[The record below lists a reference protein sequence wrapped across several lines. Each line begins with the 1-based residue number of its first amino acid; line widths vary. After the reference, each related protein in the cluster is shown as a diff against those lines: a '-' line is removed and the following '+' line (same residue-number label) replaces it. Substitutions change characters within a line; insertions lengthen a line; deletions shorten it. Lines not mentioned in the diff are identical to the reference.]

1 MKLVV
6 LIFCKYSQAGKCQM
20 SRYCKY
26 LGAALLGSCTLQ
38 IQPGADQIISRHRQF
53 TKRTKGTDL
62 RERCKQIKIIKVNQ
76 ISIAR
81 PSAICHLFLFPWP
94 YWSQEARRYALFC
107 GGNGKCRQLFWYV
120 EIYWDTIYDEVCYIF
135 WVGKGQASIVLP
147 ECVSLLPRQA
157 GWLPVAYWRSNNE
170 RCHSDKR

>member
-38 IQPGADQIISRHRQF
+38 IQPGADQIIPRHCPF
-53 TKRTKGTDL
+53 PKRTGDRRSSTIVLMYIIYWWMLYFLGEVKGQTTL
-62 RERCKQIKIIKVNQ
+62 AMLSVC
-76 ISIAR
+76 
-81 PSAICHLFLFPWP
+81 
-94 YWSQEARRYALFC
+94 
-107 GGNGKCRQLFWYV
+107 LFWYV